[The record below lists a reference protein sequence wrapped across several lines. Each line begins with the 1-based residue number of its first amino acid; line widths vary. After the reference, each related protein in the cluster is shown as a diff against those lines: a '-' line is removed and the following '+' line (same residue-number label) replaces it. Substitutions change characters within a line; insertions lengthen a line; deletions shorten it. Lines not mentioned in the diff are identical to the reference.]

1 MSTGLAAEL
10 LDEEGEEQH
19 HHAVELQQSGMLV
32 ASGPNPSVLADVER
46 GRVAHSL
53 GVGTVGIAATG
64 AVGPARE
71 DGCRVGVRVRVGGG
85 VGVGVGVRV
94 RLGLGLGLGLG
105 VCV

>member
-32 ASGPNPSVLADVER
+32 AARPNPSVLPDVER
-46 GRVAHSL
+46 GCVADSL
-53 GVGTVGIAATG
+53 GVGTVGV

-71 DGCRVGVRVRVGGG
+71 DGCRVGVTVRVR

-94 RLGLGLGLGLG
+94 RLGLGLG